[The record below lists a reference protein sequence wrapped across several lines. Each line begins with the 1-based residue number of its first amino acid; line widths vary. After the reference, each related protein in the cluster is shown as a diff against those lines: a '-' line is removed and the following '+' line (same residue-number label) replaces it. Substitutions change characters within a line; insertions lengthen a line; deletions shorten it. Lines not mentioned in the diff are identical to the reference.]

1 LDDDG
6 RRMAKHENNA
16 VIVLLSVLFLILFV
30 VMAFFLL
37 RLMTVDAALRHN
49 KREVDKA
56 IILLRE
62 EREKFKSAQRIEGGK
77 DDGKE
82 AND

>member
-1 LDDDG
+1 MDDDG

-16 VIVLLSVLFLILFV
+16 VIVLLTVLFLILFV
-30 VMAFFLL
+30 VMAFLLL
-37 RLMTVDAALRHN
+37 RLMTVNAALTHN

-62 EREKFKSAQRIEGGK
+62 ERQKLKAQSIEGGK

-82 AND
+82 TND

>member
-1 LDDDG
+1 
-6 RRMAKHENNA
+6 MIA
-16 VIVLLSVLFLILFV
+16 LLIFTVMILFV
-30 VMAFFLL
+30 VLAFFLL

-62 EREKFKSAQRIEGGK
+62 EREKMKWQKSQGGK
-77 DDGKE
+77 DDREE

>member
-1 LDDDG
+1 
-6 RRMAKHENNA
+6 MAKREDNA
-16 VIVLLSVLFLILFV
+16 VIVLLCVLFLILFI

-56 IILLRE
+56 IVLLRE
-62 EREKFKSAQRIEGGK
+62 EREKLKAVQNTEK
-77 DDGKE
+77 GKE
-82 AND
+82 

>member
-1 LDDDG
+1 
-6 RRMAKHENNA
+6 MAKHENNA
-16 VIVLLSVLFLILFV
+16 VIVLLTVLFLILFV

-49 KREVDKA
+49 KREIDKA

-62 EREKFKSAQRIEGGK
+62 ERQKLKAQSTEGGK

-82 AND
+82 TTD

>member
-1 LDDDG
+1 
-6 RRMAKHENNA
+6 MAKHENNA
-16 VIVLLSVLFLILFV
+16 VIVLLTVLFLILFV
-30 VMAFFLL
+30 VMAFLLL
-37 RLMTVDAALRHN
+37 RLMTVDAALRNN

-56 IILLRE
+56 IVLLRE
-62 EREKFKSAQRIEGGK
+62 ERQKLKAQSIEGGK